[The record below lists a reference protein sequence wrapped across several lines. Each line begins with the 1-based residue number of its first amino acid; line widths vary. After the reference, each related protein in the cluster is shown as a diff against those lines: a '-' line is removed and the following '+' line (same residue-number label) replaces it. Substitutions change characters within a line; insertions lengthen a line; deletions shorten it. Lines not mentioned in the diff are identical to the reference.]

1 MLGKTLERIQKLRN
15 KNAMWKQSHK
25 GNTFF
30 NAEKQLED
38 RPLKNVPAKI
48 LFRNIVDVVTAEE
61 RGADVLETCVCRK
74 CEEELNCSK
83 LHGINDNHQESI
95 CGACS

>member
-61 RGADVLETCVCRK
+61 RLNGDHDCKLSPDSTCNGCQVR
-74 CEEELNCSK
+74 E
-83 LHGINDNHQESI
+83 
-95 CGACS
+95 